1 MRGHFPGVKA
11 ALRRAGHRRA
21 RPGFG
26 RLAAGNP
33 ARAALLHAPSTAW
46 ALLRGL
52 CSIMAE
58 PQSRFVCTASSAP
71 LRLPRFVRPASPM
84 STPKPARLARPPR
97 KLRGS
102 LRACLTP
109 LAAALA
115 LAGCASGPA
124 RRPGTGMQVP
134 VNISSSC
141 YAPAPNPNAGY
152 NRDYRVLGHDYA
164 PLRSASGYEVEG
176 TASWYGWE
184 SGRTT
189 AMGTYFNPRAFT
201 AASRVLPLPTCVEVT
216 NLRNGRSVL
225 VLVDDRGPFVDSRV
239 MDLSYGAA
247 RALGMTATGT
257 APVRIV
263 ALAPGVL
270 QSNPQDNG
278 APPPPASAQAGPQ
291 GAAETFAP
299 MRLTPPAQAV
309 ELAGAGTQ
317 AASGQSLQITKL
329 APLQAQSPQ
338 ASPAPGARSGLP
350 ASPPPTASDA
360 LAALIA
366 SSTAGSTPSAPPAAP
381 TASQPS
387 ASPPMPPAAQA
398 AASAPG
404 TFRAAAAATPRTA
417 AASSAPGEALP
428 ATEQAQAP
436 MPSGAPQPY
445 VQTGA
450 FTIEYNARQEARRLE
465 RAGLG
470 PVEVVPGYVHGRTWY
485 KVQIGPLPPNAPDR
499 ALRDHLA
506 RLGLRN
512 YTFVQQ

>member
-1 MRGHFPGVKA
+1 
-11 ALRRAGHRRA
+11 
-21 RPGFG
+21 
-26 RLAAGNP
+26 
-33 ARAALLHAPSTAW
+33 
-46 ALLRGL
+46 
-52 CSIMAE
+52 
-58 PQSRFVCTASSAP
+58 
-71 LRLPRFVRPASPM
+71 M
-84 STPKPARLARPPR
+84 STPKPTCLARPPR
-97 KLRGS
+97 KRRGAM
-102 LRACLTP
+102 RARLAP

-115 LAGCASGPA
+115 LAGCAGNPTQRSG
-124 RRPGTGMQVP
+124 GGMQVP
-134 VNISSSC
+134 VDISSSC
-141 YAPAPNPNAGY
+141 YAPAPNLHAAY
-152 NRDYRVLGHDYA
+152 NRDYRVLGRSYA
-164 PLRSASGYEVEG
+164 PLRSASGYDVDG

-247 RALGMTATGT
+247 RALGITASGT

-270 QSNPQDNG
+270 QSNASDTA
-278 APPPPASAQAGPQ
+278 APPLPAPAQAGPP

-299 MRLTPPAQAV
+299 MPLTPPAQAV
-309 ELAGAGTQ
+309 ELAGPGTQ
-317 AASGQSLQITKL
+317 AGAGQSLQVTKL
-329 APLQAQSPQ
+329 RPLQAQSAQAPTSATSASATSASATSASATSASATSASATSASATSASATSASATSASAF
-338 ASPAPGARSGLP
+338 ASPATPRLTASAAP
-350 ASPPPTASDA
+350 AASDA
-360 LAALIA
+360 LGALIA
-366 SSTAGSTPSAPPAAP
+366 SATSGSTPSAPAAASP
-381 TASQPS
+381 SANTASQPS
-387 ASPPMPPAAQA
+387 APAPVPPTAQA
-398 AASAPG
+398 TPSAPG
-404 TFRAAAAATPRTA
+404 GIVAGAAAPRSA
-417 AASSAPGEALP
+417 VASSAQGEALP
-428 ATEQAQAP
+428 ATEPARAP
-436 MPSGAPQPY
+436 MPSGSTQPY

-450 FTIEYNARQEARRLE
+450 FTIEDNARQEARRLE

-485 KVQIGPLPPNAPDR
+485 KVQIGPLPRNAQEG